1 MNIIQSIGQIGVPV
15 KELDR
20 AVQFYQ
26 DQLGIPLLFQTDSMA
41 FFDLNGLRM
50 MLSLPEK
57 EQFAHSSSVL
67 YFQVEDI
74 KQSFEELVS
83 KEVKFIDEPHLV
95 AKVGQT
101 ETWMTFFYDTENNM
115 HALMSETEVKEDNA

>member
-1 MNIIQSIGQIGVPV
+1 MNTIQSIGQIGVPV
-15 KELDR
+15 NELDR
-20 AVQFYQ
+20 AVQFYK

-41 FFDLNGLRM
+41 FFNLNGLRM

-74 KQSFEELVS
+74 KQSFEELIS
-83 KEVKFIDEPHLV
+83 TGVKFIDEPHLV

-115 HALMSETEVKEDNA
+115 HALMSETDVKEDNA

>member
-1 MNIIQSIGQIGVPV
+1 MKIIQSIGQIGVPV

-20 AVQFYQ
+20 AVQFYK